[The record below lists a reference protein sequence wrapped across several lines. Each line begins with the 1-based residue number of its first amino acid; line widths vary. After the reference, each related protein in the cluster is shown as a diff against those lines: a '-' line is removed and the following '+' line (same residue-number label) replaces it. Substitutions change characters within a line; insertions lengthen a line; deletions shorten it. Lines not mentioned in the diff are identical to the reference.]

1 MLGLALR
8 RLRAQRRMVAAV
20 VVLVATATTQ
30 LGVATLLLGPTQER
44 AFSVAVQRSQPQQV
58 EVTAYLVDLAGADL
72 TSAQAEAS
80 EVVDGVLGSMDAT
93 LSSFASSRVRA
104 FPAGAGV
111 AYLATTDA
119 LAQRA
124 ELTSGRW
131 PGAAGSQDPRGVLEA
146 VVPDNAA
153 TRLDLALGDRLRL
166 DGETGLGGVD
176 NVVRVV
182 VVGTFR
188 PRARS
193 GWDGDRLS
201 GAGFDPAYSEGGNPA
216 ATYGPFLVDGSSFL
230 ASGSAVSG
238 LRVTGRPDLD
248 LADDTALRSAVTA
261 LRSASALLSS
271 RVGDRVRITRV
282 ASELPVTYEGLRAE
296 QSAARST
303 VLVVLL
309 LGTAMSLAA
318 LLLAGRLVAG
328 VRDDERALLVAFG
341 LARGQQARTAL
352 LESALVALTATVLA
366 VPAAAA
372 AHAWLTR
379 LPAMRAAGVT
389 QSLTVTWALVATGL
403 VGALVMTLALTL
415 PALDLTP
422 TAAAGRWRV
431 TLRSGVDLLAV
442 AAVGAAWWQ
451 LEEQEATVAT
461 GGDVALIAAPV
472 VFVLGLVLLLVRCLP
487 FVIRL
492 VARAALRSRALVL
505 PLAAVQAA
513 RRPESVAAT
522 VLIATATAA
531 STFGIALHA
540 TWERSQHDQADLRVG
555 TDLALALSAPAGP
568 EEAAD
573 VVATV
578 ADSAGTGSP
587 VLSAVAVRPLA
598 LGRYLGERGSPPVLV
613 ALDSSKAGVLLRG
626 RLDGHDTWAGVGAE
640 LRAAGRDLLGLPL
653 PRGLVGTD
661 LVGTV
666 GDAVADGNGISAT
679 PTAVVQDAAG
689 FRSSVTGDPIPL
701 DGRRHRV
708 HWQNASGSGQLV
720 ALRLQLDQEPGDAP
734 VREETVDATIDLHL
748 PAADPGDGGSDGSG
762 DWQIRPLDQQGPFR
776 EAAVSVA
783 PSTDGTVL
791 RTSGRLELTYLAYTG
806 ADLLATGFSAG
817 SVVPAAVSQQLADAV
832 GVEVGG
838 SISAT
843 VGQTVLPLR
852 VTAVLPDVP
861 SAPGRIAVLA
871 DLDMLSR
878 ALIHE
883 GRLDPVVDGWWVAR
897 PSTQTVRALRGLDL
911 GDVTTRE
918 EVGDELARGPMRVTV
933 PATLLVLVVTAALLL
948 LAGAVLVVSGDRRRR
963 ADEVARLRALGL
975 TRREVRRLLRAEHG
989 AFLLPLVLVGYV
1001 AGVTAGVV
1009 IGPGLVR
1016 SDLGVAPVPPAVV
1029 VWPWTAELVLVGG
1042 LLLTCLLVVAVVTAS
1057 RVRRS
1062 DPASLRTAAS

>member
-1 MLGLALR
+1 VTTLMLGLALR

-44 AFSVAVQRSQPQQV
+44 AFAVAVQRSQPQQV

-93 LSSFASSRVRA
+93 LSTFASSRVRDFA
-104 FPAGAGV
+104 AGDGV

-119 LAQRA
+119 LDQRA
-124 ELTSGRW
+124 QLTSGRW
-131 PGAAGSQDPRGVLEA
+131 PGAADSRGVLEA
-146 VVPDNAA
+146 VVPDNVAS
-153 TRLDLALGDRLRL
+153 RLNLALGDRLRL
-166 DGETGLGGVD
+166 DGEAGLGGVD

-201 GAGFDPAYSEGGNPA
+201 GAGFDPAFSDGTKPA
-216 ATYGPFLVDGSSFL
+216 PTYGPFLVDGSSFL

-248 LADDTALRSAVTA
+248 LADDAALRSAVTA

-282 ASELPVTYEGLRAE
+282 ASELPVTYDGLRAE

-328 VRDDERALLVAFG
+328 VRDDERALLVALG
-341 LARGQQARTAL
+341 LARGQQVRTAL
-352 LESALVALTATVLA
+352 LEGAMIAVTATVLA

-372 AHAWLTR
+372 AHAWLTH
-379 LPAMRAAGVT
+379 LPAMRAADVT
-389 QSLTVTWALVATGL
+389 QGATVSWALVSTGL
-403 VGALVMTLALTL
+403 VGALVMTLALAL
-415 PALDLTP
+415 PALDLAP

-431 TLRSGVDLLAV
+431 TVRSGVDLLV
-442 AAVGAAWWQ
+442 VVAVGAAWWQ
-451 LEEQEATVAT
+451 LGDQQATVAT
-461 GGDVALIAAPV
+461 GADVALIVAPV
-472 VFVLGLVLLLVRCLP
+472 VFVLGLVLLLARCLP
-487 FVIRL
+487 FAIRL

-522 VLIATATAA
+522 VLLATATAA
-531 STFGIALHA
+531 STFGIALQA

-555 TDLALALSAPAGP
+555 TDLTLALSAPAGP

-573 VVATV
+573 VIAAV
-578 ADSAGTGSP
+578 SGTGGP
-587 VLSAVAVRPLA
+587 VVSAVAVRPLA

-613 ALDSSKAGVLLRG
+613 ALDSRKAGALLRG
-626 RLDGHDTWAGVGAE
+626 RLDGQGTWARVGAG
-640 LRAAGRDLLGLPL
+640 LRAGGDVLGLPL
-653 PRGLVGTD
+653 PKGLAGTD

-666 GDAVADGNGISAT
+666 GGAVPDEDGISAT

-689 FRSSVTGDPIPL
+689 FRSSVSADPIPL

-708 HWQNASGSGQLV
+708 RWQSESGRGHLV
-720 ALRLQLDQEPGDAP
+720 ALRLQLDQASGDDPGRD
-734 VREETVDATIDLHL
+734 ETADVSIDLRL
-748 PAADPGDGGSDGSG
+748 PAADAGATADGGAE
-762 DWQIRPLDQQGPFR
+762 WAVRPLGLHSPVR
-776 EAAVSVA
+776 GAEVSVE

-791 RTSGRLELTYLAYTG
+791 HTSGELELIYLAYTG

-817 SVVPAAVSQQLADAV
+817 SVVPAAVSQRLADAV

-843 VGQTVLPLR
+843 VGQTVLGLR

-897 PSTQTVRALRGLDL
+897 PRAETVRALRGLDL

-989 AFLLPLVLVGYV
+989 ALLLPLVLVGAV

-1016 SDLGVAPVPPAVV
+1016 SDLGVAPVPVVVV
-1029 VWPWTAELVLVGG
+1029 VWPWAAELALVGG
-1042 LLLTCLLVVAVVTAS
+1042 LLLTCLLVVAVVTAM

-1062 DPASLRTAAS
+1062 DPASLRTDAS